1 MDVLIREDETLED
14 LQLKGLRLLQKK
26 QGFRFG
32 MDSVLLADFAS
43 VRERDTV
50 VDFGTGTGILLLLLI
65 GRNKGARFTGLEIQ
79 ESFAEMAG
87 RTMALNRLEDRVSIL
102 QADAG
107 KAEELFGP
115 CSVDRII
122 CNPPYGQPGSAL
134 RSPFDDRAI
143 ARNQE
148 QDTLRQFFSAGFR
161 ILRGRGTFSLVYP
174 APQML
179 YVMELLRACHLEP
192 KRFQLVYP
200 SVDRPANLVL
210 VEAVKDA
217 KPTLHPMR
225 PLIIY
230 EKNGDLTNELKSVYH
245 IMDEYHSEGVD
256 SSRTVFTRKGTALC
270 ERET

>member
-1 MDVLIREDETLED
+1 MDMLIREDETLED
-14 LQLKGLRLLQKK
+14 LQLKGLCLLQKK

-32 MDSVLLADFAS
+32 MDSVLLAHFAAI
-43 VRERDTV
+43 REQDTV
-50 VDFGTGTGILLLLLI
+50 VDFGTGTGILPLLLI
-65 GRNKGARFTGLEIQ
+65 GRNKGARFVGIEIQ
-79 ESFAEMAG
+79 ESFAEMAR
-87 RTMALNRLEDRVSIL
+87 RTMALNHLEDCVSIL
-102 QADAG
+102 RADAG
-107 KAEELFGP
+107 RADELFDS

-122 CNPPYGQPGSAL
+122 CNPPYGQPGSTL
-134 RSPFDDRAI
+134 RSPFDNRAI

-148 QDTLRQFFSAGFR
+148 QDTLRGFFSAGFR

-179 YVMELLRACHLEP
+179 YVMELLQACHLEP

-217 KPTLHPMR
+217 KPTLHPMK

-230 EKNGDLTNELKSVYH
+230 KKDGDLTNELKSVYH
-245 IMDEYHSEGVD
+245 IMDEDHAIGMD
-256 SSRTVFTRKGTALC
+256 SSS
-270 ERET
+270 